1 MRPLLCAF
9 ALAVLAALALPALAQ
24 WTPLQ
29 QIPVHPYDTPAT
41 QRFGVDQIQPQVH
54 RWYAPRHLLEGQLQP
69 WYHGDTG
76 YARQPYL
83 RYVDRVLEG
92 QEWYDTFG
100 SPLGRGWLVY
110 RWEQEQVR
118 RNGSVLS
125 KGTQDPER
133 TNAYRAYFQNLV
145 IASDQRGGG
154 AFRLMIGD
162 RIFTRFT
169 PLTFAKP
176 NFDGL
181 RLDWATDYYQ
191 GSVLFSRPS
200 APAGGEHSHA
210 THLMGGHLEVPL
222 GGQGR
227 LGLTYVNAH
236 NAQTQVALTR
246 GNLLHGVLTTPQQ
259 QAPQTLWVRLR
270 DDSPEDNRSGAT
282 LYRHEIVLVDS
293 LGVAHWGGAVGLLP
307 RVEGGATNG
316 GALTATGA
324 ETILLEYDL
333 SRLRSY
339 GLDPGEVSRVGVE
352 LQVANDYHVEMAST
366 LQQAG
371 QTQNPEAVFF
381 TVARAPGNVDD
392 ATNARV
398 LFLDYGLPT
407 ANAILGIDGE
417 WTPLPGLS
425 LRGELALNRH
435 YARYPGPQP
444 ARNFERITQAEAG
457 YLVLSWDLFPW
468 SLFAET
474 FSIDDAYTT
483 SHWLVQGN
491 GEVRFRAPIPDQYEF
506 VDDDDDYNNIPEW
519 ERPFQP
525 SSRQVAWPGYDENGD
540 FLFDH
545 NQNDNLVPDYEEP
558 FLRFRSDRPEFLFG
572 LDMNHNHTI
581 DRFEN
586 DLLPDY
592 PYRRDH
598 RGYNAYLSA
607 RLGPEARLLAGHQRL
622 GLMAGSGRTRAWYLL
637 GTLIRDQ
644 PGLGRLQLADFAAL
658 VRDDIP
664 DDMQQWVQ
672 PVGSL
677 GRMREAPDELAFQHT
692 LSNVLY
698 ADVEQMPVSGLR
710 LFHRC
715 KWEWLRQRD
724 RAAALAQRQGR

>member
-1 MRPLLCAF
+1 
-9 ALAVLAALALPALAQ
+9 
-24 WTPLQ
+24 
-29 QIPVHPYDTPAT
+29 
-41 QRFGVDQIQPQVH
+41 
-54 RWYAPRHLLEGQLQP
+54 
-69 WYHGDTG
+69 
-76 YARQPYL
+76 
-83 RYVDRVLEG
+83 
-92 QEWYDTFG
+92 
-100 SPLGRGWLVY
+100 
-110 RWEQEQVR
+110 
-118 RNGSVLS
+118 
-125 KGTQDPER
+125 
-133 TNAYRAYFQNLV
+133 
-145 IASDQRGGG
+145 
-154 AFRLMIGD
+154 
-162 RIFTRFT
+162 
-169 PLTFAKP
+169 LTFAKP

-293 LGVAHWGGAVGLLP
+293 LGVAHWGGAIGLLP
-307 RVEGGATNG
+307 RVEGGAQIG

-371 QTQNPEAVFF
+371 QTQNPETVFF
-381 TVARAPGNVDD
+381 TVARAPGNVAD

-607 RLGPEARLLAGHQRL
+607 QLGPEARLLAGHQRL

-664 DDMQQWVQ
+664 DDLQQWVQ

-698 ADVEQMPVSGLR
+698 ADMEQMPVSGLR

-724 RAAALAQRQGR
+724 RAAALAQRQGRRRAGFLGLINKAEWSLPLGLATLQPRWKSEYRRDRPFDRRRPLAESLEQTFIVLWTQPLLAERTRVSYHAHYGRQLFDTQLQVGAELGRFWMLEGQREEIDQDFWSWVMAAQLTNRVAYQGYQLVTRAGLQWRQRRFARAEDQRDTMFFMTMHAGLR